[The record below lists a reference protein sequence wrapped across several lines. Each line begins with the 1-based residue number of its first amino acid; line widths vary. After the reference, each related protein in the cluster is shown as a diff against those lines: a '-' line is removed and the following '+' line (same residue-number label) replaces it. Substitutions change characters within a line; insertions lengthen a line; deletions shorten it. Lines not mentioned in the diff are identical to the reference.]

1 MKVVYTVA
9 ELSKE
14 VAKQRMDN
22 QVIGFIPTMGAL
34 HIGHISLVNKCL
46 KEGCFTVCSIFVN
59 PTQFND
65 KNDLKNYPRMP
76 EKDLALLEERGVNL
90 VFMPTAEEIYPE
102 TDTRVFEFGI
112 LEQVMEGAERPGHFN
127 GVAQVVSKLFDM
139 VKPDKAYFGEKDF
152 QQVAI
157 INSMVKQLD
166 FKIEIVRCPIVR
178 DTDGLALSSRNMLL
192 NEQQRKSAPNIY
204 KALCDAKERGTS
216 ASIEEVKEKV
226 TAQVNAD
233 SELKVEYFEIVDA
246 DSLQSL
252 ASWEESNNIFGCIAV
267 KVGAIRLIDNIR
279 LK

>member
-46 KEGCFTVCSIFVN
+46 KEGCFTTCSIFVN

>member
-46 KEGCFTVCSIFVN
+46 TEGCFTVCSIFVN